1 MTVLVRD
8 RRVIAIQAAIGW
20 CLGGLGPAL
29 IIGARDLDVARY
41 QLSWLGS
48 AFGFALLGAGVVGT
62 RALGRG
68 PMPVIAAGTVML
80 IVGTGLLALGDRLS
94 LLAVGGLL
102 QGAGSSAFLIAT
114 PALVGQEDRAHR
126 LAVAVGA
133 SSVAG
138 LLAPGV
144 IALTDHILWTGRVA
158 LMLPIL
164 WLIPFLAPANWR
176 RPAPGPGPEI
186 LTASPAST
194 RGSTTRDTRL
204 RWLVIVL
211 GVSAEFCFWTW
222 GAARLVDGGA
232 TDAAASG
239 LVASFAIGMALGRLI
254 GPRHIGSLN
263 PIHISAIVTSLAA
276 AIIISGADLGVL
288 VAGLFLAGLGIAVLY
303 PVALALLLDD
313 RNLPEASLIA
323 LAAYASGVA
332 ITITPSL
339 LGALDRVM
347 PIQYAFGLVPI
358 LMASVVWF
366 SRAAPPSSAPKRFKP
381 AVPRRR

>member
-48 AFGFALLGAGVVGT
+48 TFGFALLGAGVVGR

-68 PMPVIAAGTVML
+68 PMAVIAAGTVML
-80 IVGTGLLALGDRLS
+80 IMGTGLLALGDRLS

-144 IALTDHILWTGRVA
+144 IALADHILWTGRVA

-176 RPAPGPGPEI
+176 RPTPGPGPEI
-186 LTASPAST
+186 LIASPASA
-194 RGSTTRDTRL
+194 RGSMTRDTWL

-254 GPRHIGSLN
+254 GPRHVGSLN
-263 PIHISAIVTSLAA
+263 PIHVSAIVTTIAA

-288 VAGLFLAGLGIAVLY
+288 VVGLFLAGLGIAVLY
-303 PVALALLLDD
+303 PVALALLLEDG
-313 RNLPEASLIA
+313 NLPEASLIA

-339 LGALDRVM
+339 LGALDRVI

-366 SRAAPPSSAPKRFKP
+366 TRAAPPSPSSKRFKP
-381 AVPRRR
+381 AAPRRR